1 MSYSL
6 IYNSTAS
13 ILPYLL
19 VSQVGGLALGFWD
32 PGGLKGPGIWF
43 RVSRAL
49 HLAEI
54 VHGSSRCRP
63 QCDVGI
69 SGANY
74 GFLLLTGSHG
84 IKR

>member
-32 PGGLKGPGIWF
+32 PGGLKGPGI
-43 RVSRAL
+43 
-49 HLAEI
+49 
-54 VHGSSRCRP
+54 
-63 QCDVGI
+63 
-69 SGANY
+69 
-74 GFLLLTGSHG
+74 
-84 IKR
+84 